1 MADTF
6 EHWVPETAESTSE
19 YPGITYAEL
28 LREISPVY
36 RGMEDDQVDEAL
48 SEALDEMTPEE
59 IEGFFS
65 SLGRVAK
72 GLGRTLVRAAPKI
85 LPVVGGA
92 VGTVVGGPMGT
103 AVGSQLGGIAGGLV
117 GRATQGGSRRRPR
130 RRTSTPARTARVSRR
145 IRRRGPGR
153 RPRRRSAS
161 DNAAAQL
168 LSLIQNPS
176 FLRSLTARL
185 LGDSQA
191 STVHVGEAAVA
202 APFGAFM
209 NALEMLATEAA
220 TEAHSG
226 GTGIP
231 EYLLDETGEAVVD
244 VGDDQAR
251 AEHLLALLAEE
262 RWASDPEAQADPSFS
277 QAESIVA
284 WLGRAV

>member
-6 EHWVPETAESTSE
+6 EHWVPELAESTPE

-36 RGMEDDQVDEAL
+36 RDMDDDQVDEAL

-59 IEGFFS
+59 IEGFFG
-65 SLGRVAK
+65 SLGKVAK

-92 VGTVVGGPMGT
+92 VGTVVGGPVGT
-103 AVGSQLGGIAGGLV
+103 AIGSQLGGIAGGLV
-117 GRATQGGSRRRPR
+117 GRATQGKSRHRPR
-130 RRTSTPARTARVSRR
+130 RRISAPTRAAHASRR
-145 IRRRGPGR
+145 IRRRGLQR
-153 RPRRRSAS
+153 RPGQRAV
-161 DNAAAQL
+161 NNNTAAQL

-191 STVHVGEAAVA
+191 SIVHVGEAAVA

-209 NALEMLATEAA
+209 NALEVLATEAA
-220 TEAHSG
+220 AEAHSG

-231 EYLLDETGEAVVD
+231 EYLLDEMGEAIVD

-251 AEHLLALLAEE
+251 AEHLLSLLAEE
-262 RWASDPEAQADPSFS
+262 RWVADPETQTDAPIS
-277 QAESIVA
+277 QAESVAA